1 MNPEPSHPH
10 ETAFVPRLLVG
21 LVKQVCRRPGLVLTV
36 SLLLAAASVY
46 AACRHLEYHT
56 QRTDLVSP
64 HKDYQQRWKQYLSEF
79 GDDDD
84 MVVVVEG
91 GDRDRMKQALD
102 SLAAKVQDQPELF
115 DRLFYRVDLRGL
127 RNRALLFF
135 PAESIKPI
143 QANLKSMGLL
153 LEFGP
158 WSWRT
163 LGLVSMLREARHR
176 AGQINPDRPLT
187 PADEQFLSQL
197 HSIGRSATATLADPN
212 DYRNPW
218 GSLLAQQPQQ
228 QDLLAEPQYFFS
240 PDGGLAFLLVRPVK
254 EEGSFTSCNASVAR
268 MRAIIAELKPAFPG
282 VEFGLTGL
290 PVLEDDEMSAADRDT
305 RLASWLAVAGVT
317 LLFFIVYRGVCYPL
331 LTMGTLLVG
340 TAWALGWTTL
350 TIGHLNILSAA
361 FAVML
366 IGMGDYGVLWVMC
379 YEQAR
384 REGRGVQSAL
394 LHTTSHVGLG
404 NLTAAATLSLAFFT
418 AMLADFRAV
427 AELGW
432 IVGCGVLFCALAC
445 FTVLPAVLMLL
456 DRRRAVGSGQWAVG
470 SEKAGQ
476 NVITVRQD
484 ISHRDAQPA
493 LHARIPGRAS
503 ATGWII
509 AAGLLLTLGLGVC
522 ATRVSYDH
530 NLLNM
535 QPRNLESVA
544 WELKLIEHTAG
555 ASWHALS
562 CTASPE
568 EALALKARFEQLP
581 EVSRVVEV
589 ASLVPRDQ
597 PHKIEMLRDIQQ
609 RLKHLPPR
617 GVAIPHARPNGRQVQ
632 TELACL
638 IGQLQPLAETG
649 NHPLLADLRHQL
661 IALQASLQLQPL
673 SSVAEERLQRFDE
686 RLAGDLAE
694 DLHRLK
700 DVATPAGI
708 TTADLPPALRERYLG
723 QTGKWLLRVFARDCL
738 WDFEPLE
745 HFTRQIQ
752 TVDPEATG
760 KPFGTVEGLKGM
772 KNGFQWAG
780 LYALIA
786 IVVVLLL
793 DFRNIKLTLLALLPL
808 ALGVVMT
815 LGVLGLFGISLNPA
829 NTIAFPLILGVGVD
843 NGVHVLH
850 DWRLRRKAG
859 RYGIS
864 PTIRKGVLTNALTTM
879 IGFGT
884 LMISTQRGL
893 VSLGFILTVGVGC
906 CMVAALVFLPAVL
919 RLVSKQPV
927 RRPIADREALPL
939 EQAA

>member
-1 MNPEPSHPH
+1 MNPEPNQAH
-10 ETAFVPRLLVG
+10 ETAFVPRLLVS
-21 LVKQVCRRPGLVLTV
+21 LVKQVCRRPVAVLTV
-36 SLLLAAASVY
+36 ALLLAAASVY

-64 HKDYQQRWKQYLSEF
+64 HKDYQQRWKQYLTEF

-91 GDRDRMKQALD
+91 GDRERMKQALD
-102 SLAAKVQDQPELF
+102 TLAARVQDHPELF
-115 DRLFYRVDLRGL
+115 DRLFYRVDLRCL
-127 RNRALLFF
+127 RNRALLYF

-143 QANLKSMGLL
+143 QGNLKSMGLL

-187 PADEQFLSQL
+187 AADEQFLGQL
-197 HSIGRSATATLADPN
+197 LSIGRSATATLANPD

-218 GSLLAQQPQQ
+218 GSLLGDQPQG

-254 EEGSFTSCNASVAR
+254 EEGSFTSCNASVTR
-268 MRAIIAELKPAFPG
+268 MRAIIAELKPDFANI
-282 VEFGLTGL
+282 EFGLTGL
-290 PVLEDDEMSAADRDT
+290 PVLEDDEMTAADRDT
-305 RLASWLAVAGVT
+305 RLASWLAIAGVT
-317 LLFFIVYRGVCYPL
+317 LLFFVVYRGICYPL

-350 TIGHLNILSAA
+350 TLGHLNILSAA

-384 REGRGVQSAL
+384 REGRGVQAAL

-404 NLTAAATLSLAFFT
+404 NLTAAATLALAFFT

-445 FTVLPAVLMLL
+445 FTVLPAALMLL
-456 DRRRAVGSGQWAVG
+456 DRRKTVASRQWSVVSGTLAT
-470 SEKAGQ
+470 AR
-476 NVITVRQD
+476 ITVRQD
-484 ISHRDAQPA
+484 VT
-493 LHARIPGRAS
+493 HAPDRSGPRVAVLGRRS
-503 ATGWII
+503 GSGWII
-509 AAGLLLTLGLGVC
+509 AAGVLVALGLGVC
-522 ATRVSYDH
+522 ATQVRYDH

-617 GVAIPHARPNGRQVQ
+617 GVPIPHARPNSRQVQ

-649 NHPLLADLRHQL
+649 NHELLADLRHQL
-661 IALQASLQLQPL
+661 IALQTGLRLLPL
-673 SSVAEERLQRFDE
+673 TNVAEERLQRFDE

-700 DVATPAGI
+700 DVSTPAAI

-738 WDFEPLE
+738 WDFQPLE

-772 KNGFQWAG
+772 KDGFQWAG
-780 LYALIA
+780 VYALVA
-786 IVVVLLL
+786 ITVVLLL
-793 DFRNIKLTLLALLPL
+793 DFRKIKLTLLALLPL

-815 LGVLGLFGISLNPA
+815 LGVLGLFGIPLNPA

-850 DWRLRRKAG
+850 DWRLRRKSG

-864 PTIRKGVLTNALTTM
+864 PAIFKGVLTNALTTM

-919 RLVSKQPV
+919 RLLSRQPIH
-927 RRPIADREALPL
+927 RAPTNPEALPL
-939 EQAA
+939 ETAA